1 VIQTQPIDHL
11 KNSPR
16 QRRSRKKGSSLA
28 EFGPVLIILVLVII
42 LPLLNL
48 LAFVAGYA
56 AVASITDACASE
68 AANSASFSDALVNLK
83 KKAIA
88 LTDSG
93 LGKFARVKPSGG
105 YQNCGVDLYIATTS
119 MAGSRSGIG
128 GHFYGPNSGL
138 PAQAAEAEN
147 FAENAS
153 GTSGGNATGNSG
165 GAGAT
170 IFEYTVRS
178 NFTVGPFMD
187 LSHVPFVGDVPLI
200 GKGVLLSPSTSRVI
214 EHCDDLTLS
223 TQH

>member
-1 VIQTQPIDHL
+1 MP
-11 KNSPR
+11 
-16 QRRSRKKGSSLA
+16 
-28 EFGPVLIILVLVII
+28 LV
-42 LPLLNL
+42 NL
-48 LAFVAGYA
+48 LAFAAGYA

-68 AANSASFSDALVNLK
+68 AANSASFSDALSNLK

-93 LGKFARVKPSGG
+93 LGKFARVKACGG
-105 YQNCGVDLYIATTS
+105 YENCGVDLYIATTN
-119 MAGSRSGIG
+119 MSGPKSGTG
-128 GHFYGPNSGL
+128 GHFYGPNTGL

-147 FAENAS
+147 AA
-153 GTSGGNATGNSG
+153 GNAAGSA

-223 TQH
+223 SAH